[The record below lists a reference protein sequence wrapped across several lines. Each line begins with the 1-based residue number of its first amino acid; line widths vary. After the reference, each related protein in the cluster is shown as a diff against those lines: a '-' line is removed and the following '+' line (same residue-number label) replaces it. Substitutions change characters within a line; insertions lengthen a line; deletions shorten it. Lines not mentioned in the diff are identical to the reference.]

1 MTSKIKNEN
10 KKKLIDVENIHVDL
24 KNSFETISVLKGI
37 NLKIFKDESV
47 GIIGESGAGKSTLI
61 MCIAGLELIS
71 KGKIFFNNLPIHNLK
86 EDDLA
91 LYRSKNIGVIF
102 QSFNLLP
109 SMTALENVNLPIEI
123 SGTFKNNKMAI
134 ELLTAVG
141 LKNRIFHYPHQLSG
155 GEQQRV
161 AIARSL
167 ISNPEILIADEPT
180 GNLDKKNSEDVI
192 KLLFKLKKDF
202 GSTLILV
209 THNTSVA
216 KLCDRI
222 IKIDNGLIVEQVI

>member
-1 MTSKIKNEN
+1 MKSKMKNEN
-10 KKKLIDVENIHVDL
+10 KKKLIELENIHVDL
-24 KNSFETISVLKGI
+24 KSAFETINVLKGI
-37 NLKIFKDESV
+37 NLKIFKNESV
-47 GIIGESGAGKSTLI
+47 GIIGESGAGKSTLV

-71 KGKIFFNNLPIHNLK
+71 KGKIFFKNSPIHNLN

-91 LYRSKNIGVIF
+91 IYRSKNIGVIF
-102 QSFNLLP
+102 QAFNLLP

-123 SGTFKNNKMAI
+123 AGSFKNNKMAI

-180 GNLDKKNSEDVI
+180 GNLDKRNSEDVI

-209 THNTSVA
+209 THDTSVA

-222 IKIDNGLIVEQVI
+222 IKIDNGLIAE

>member
-1 MTSKIKNEN
+1 MISKIKNEN
-10 KKKLIDVENIHVDL
+10 KKKLIELENIHVDL
-24 KNSFETISVLKGI
+24 KSSFETINVLKGI
-37 NLKIFKDESV
+37 NLKIFKNESV

-123 SGTFKNNKMAI
+123 SGNFKNNKMAM

-209 THNTSVA
+209 THDTSVA

-222 IKIDNGLIVEQVI
+222 IKIDNGLIVK

>member
-1 MTSKIKNEN
+1 MTSLMKNEN
-10 KKKLIDVENIHVDL
+10 KKKLIELENIHVDL
-24 KNSFETISVLKGI
+24 KSSFETINVLKGI
-37 NLKIFKDESV
+37 NLKIFKNESV

-71 KGKIFFNNLPIHNLK
+71 KGKILFNNMPIHNLK

-123 SGTFKNNKMAI
+123 SGNFKNNNMAM

-192 KLLFKLKKDF
+192 KLLFQLKQDF

-209 THNTSVA
+209 THDTSVA
-216 KLCDRI
+216 QLCDRI
-222 IKIDNGLIVEQVI
+222 IKLDNGLIVK

>member
-10 KKKLIDVENIHVDL
+10 KKKLIELENIHVDL
-24 KNSFETISVLKGI
+24 KSSFETINVLKGI
-37 NLKIFKDESV
+37 NLKIFKNESV

-91 LYRSKNIGVIF
+91 LYRSENIGVIF

-123 SGTFKNNKMAI
+123 SGNFKNNKMAM

-209 THNTSVA
+209 THDTSVA

-222 IKIDNGLIVEQVI
+222 IKIDNGLIAK

>member
-1 MTSKIKNEN
+1 MKNEN
-10 KKKLIDVENIHVDL
+10 KKKLIELENIHVDL
-24 KNSFETISVLKGI
+24 KSAFETINVLKGI
-37 NLKIFKDESV
+37 NLKIFKNESV
-47 GIIGESGAGKSTLI
+47 GIIGESGAGKSTLV

-71 KGKIFFNNLPIHNLK
+71 KGKIYFKNSPIHNLN

-91 LYRSKNIGVIF
+91 IYRSKNIGVIF
-102 QSFNLLP
+102 QAFNLLP

-123 SGTFKNNKMAI
+123 AGSFKNNKMAI

-180 GNLDKKNSEDVI
+180 GNLDKRNSEDVI

-209 THNTSVA
+209 THDTSVA

-222 IKIDNGLIVEQVI
+222 IKIDNGLIAE

>member
-1 MTSKIKNEN
+1 MTSLMKNEN
-10 KKKLIDVENIHVDL
+10 KKKLIELENIHVDL
-24 KNSFETISVLKGI
+24 KSSFETINVLKGI

-123 SGTFKNNKMAI
+123 SGNFKNNKMAM

-192 KLLFKLKKDF
+192 KLIFQLKKDF

-209 THNTSVA
+209 THDTSVA

-222 IKIDNGLIVEQVI
+222 IKIDNGLIVK

>member
-1 MTSKIKNEN
+1 MKNEN
-10 KKKLIDVENIHVDL
+10 KKKLIELENIHVDL
-24 KNSFETISVLKGI
+24 KSSFETINVLKGI
-37 NLKIFKDESV
+37 NLKIFKNESV

-71 KGKIFFNNLPIHNLK
+71 KGKILFNNLPIHNLK

-123 SGTFKNNKMAI
+123 SGNFKNNKMAI

-180 GNLDKKNSEDVI
+180 GNLDYETSLEI
-192 KLLFKLKKDF
+192 FSYFLKLKKLKKTVIF
-202 GSTLILV
+202 A
-209 THNTSVA
+209 THNRELA
-216 KLCDRI
+216 NKADYKLSISRGN
-222 IKIDNGLIVEQVI
+222 IKRMNAN

>member
-1 MTSKIKNEN
+1 MASKIKNEN
-10 KKKLIDVENIHVDL
+10 KKKLIELENIHVDL
-24 KNSFETISVLKGI
+24 KSSFETISVLKGI

-123 SGTFKNNKMAI
+123 SGNFKNNKMAM

-141 LKNRIFHYPHQLSG
+141 LKNRLFHYPHQLSG

-209 THNTSVA
+209 THDTSVA

-222 IKIDNGLIVEQVI
+222 IKIDNGLIVK

>member
-1 MTSKIKNEN
+1 MTSKMKNEN
-10 KKKLIDVENIHVDL
+10 KKKLIELENIHVDL
-24 KNSFETISVLKGI
+24 KSSFETINVLKGI
-37 NLKIFKDESV
+37 NLKIFKNESV

-71 KGKIFFNNLPIHNLK
+71 KGKILFNNLPIHNLK

-123 SGTFKNNKMAI
+123 SGNFKNNKKAI

-192 KLLFKLKKDF
+192 KLLFKLKKDYR
-202 GSTLILV
+202 STLILV
-209 THNTSVA
+209 THDISVA

-222 IKIDNGLIVEQVI
+222 IKIDNGAIVKK

>member
-1 MTSKIKNEN
+1 MTSLMKNEN
-10 KKKLIDVENIHVDL
+10 KKKLIELENIHVDL
-24 KNSFETISVLKGI
+24 KSSFETINVLKGI
-37 NLKIFKDESV
+37 NLKIFKNESV

-71 KGKIFFNNLPIHNLK
+71 KGKILFNNLPIHNLK

-123 SGTFKNNKMAI
+123 SGNFKNNKMAI

-209 THNTSVA
+209 THDTSVA

-222 IKIDNGLIVEQVI
+222 IKIDNGLIVK

>member
-10 KKKLIDVENIHVDL
+10 KKKLIELENIHVDL
-24 KNSFETISVLKGI
+24 KSSFETISVLKGI
-37 NLKIFKDESV
+37 NLKIFKNESV

-71 KGKIFFNNLPIHNLK
+71 KGKIFFNNLPIHNLN

-91 LYRSKNIGVIF
+91 LYRSENIGVIF

-123 SGTFKNNKMAI
+123 SGNFKNNKMAM

-209 THNTSVA
+209 THDTSVA

-222 IKIDNGLIVEQVI
+222 IKIDNGLIVK

>member
-1 MTSKIKNEN
+1 MTSLIKNEN
-10 KKKLIDVENIHVDL
+10 KKKLIELENIHVDL
-24 KNSFETISVLKGI
+24 KSAFETINVLKGI
-37 NLKIFKDESV
+37 NLKIFKNESV
-47 GIIGESGAGKSTLI
+47 GIIGESGAGKSTLV

-71 KGKIFFNNLPIHNLK
+71 KGKIFFKNSPIHNLN

-91 LYRSKNIGVIF
+91 IYRSKNIGVIF
-102 QSFNLLP
+102 QAFNLLP

-123 SGTFKNNKMAI
+123 AGSFKNNKMAI

-180 GNLDKKNSEDVI
+180 GNLDKRNSEDVI

-209 THNTSVA
+209 THDTSVA

-222 IKIDNGLIVEQVI
+222 IKIDNGLIAE

>member
-1 MTSKIKNEN
+1 MTPLMKNEN
-10 KKKLIDVENIHVDL
+10 KKKLIELENIHVDL
-24 KNSFETISVLKGI
+24 KSSFETINVLKGI
-37 NLKIFKDESV
+37 NLKIFKNESV

-71 KGKIFFNNLPIHNLK
+71 KGKILFNNLPIHNLK

-91 LYRSKNIGVIF
+91 LYRSKNIGIIF

-123 SGTFKNNKMAI
+123 SGNFKNNKMAM

-192 KLLFKLKKDF
+192 KLLFQLKQDF

-209 THNTSVA
+209 THDTSVA
-216 KLCDRI
+216 QLCDRI
-222 IKIDNGLIVEQVI
+222 IKLDNGLIVK

>member
-1 MTSKIKNEN
+1 MIFKMKNEN
-10 KKKLIDVENIHVDL
+10 KKKLIELENIHVDL
-24 KNSFETISVLKGI
+24 KSSFETINVLKGI
-37 NLKIFKDESV
+37 NLKIFKNESV

-71 KGKIFFNNLPIHNLK
+71 KGKILFNKLPIHNLK

-91 LYRSKNIGVIF
+91 LYRSKNIGIIF

-123 SGTFKNNKMAI
+123 SGNFKNNTMAI

-209 THNTSVA
+209 THDTSVA

-222 IKIDNGLIVEQVI
+222 IKIDNGLIVK

>member
-1 MTSKIKNEN
+1 MAPLMKNEN
-10 KKKLIDVENIHVDL
+10 KKKLIELENIHVDL
-24 KNSFETISVLKGI
+24 KSSFETINVLKGI
-37 NLKIFKDESV
+37 NLKIFKNESV

-71 KGKIFFNNLPIHNLK
+71 KGKILFNNMPIHNLK

-123 SGTFKNNKMAI
+123 SGNFKNNKMAM

-192 KLLFKLKKDF
+192 KLLFQLKQDF

-209 THNTSVA
+209 THDTSVA
-216 KLCDRI
+216 QLCDRI
-222 IKIDNGLIVEQVI
+222 IKLDNGLIVK

>member
-1 MTSKIKNEN
+1 MTSKLKNEN
-10 KKKLIDVENIHVDL
+10 KKKLIELENIHVDL
-24 KNSFETISVLKGI
+24 QSSFETINVLKGI
-37 NLKIFKDESV
+37 NLKIFKNESV

-71 KGKIFFNNLPIHNLK
+71 KGKILFNKLPIHNLK

-91 LYRSKNIGVIF
+91 LYRSRNIGIIF

-123 SGTFKNNKMAI
+123 SGNFKNNTMAI

-209 THNTSVA
+209 THDTSVA

-222 IKIDNGLIVEQVI
+222 IKIDNGLIVK

>member
-1 MTSKIKNEN
+1 MTSLMKNEN
-10 KKKLIDVENIHVDL
+10 KKKLIELENIHVDL
-24 KNSFETISVLKGI
+24 KSSFDTINVLKGI
-37 NLKIFKDESV
+37 NLKIFKNESV

-71 KGKIFFNNLPIHNLK
+71 RGKILFNNLPIHNLK

-123 SGTFKNNKMAI
+123 SGNFKNNKMAM

-192 KLLFKLKKDF
+192 KLIFQLKKDF

-209 THNTSVA
+209 THDTSVA
-216 KLCDRI
+216 RLCDRI
-222 IKIDNGLIVEQVI
+222 IKIDNGLIVK

>member
-1 MTSKIKNEN
+1 MTSLMKNEN
-10 KKKLIDVENIHVDL
+10 KKKLIELENIHVDL
-24 KNSFETISVLKGI
+24 KSSFETINVLKGI
-37 NLKIFKDESV
+37 NLKIFKNESV

-71 KGKIFFNNLPIHNLK
+71 KGKILFNNLPIHNLK
-86 EDDLA
+86 DDDLA
-91 LYRSKNIGVIF
+91 LFRSKNIGVIF

-109 SMTALENVNLPIEI
+109 SMTAIENVNLPIEI
-123 SGTFKNNKMAI
+123 SGNFKNNKMAM

-180 GNLDKKNSEDVI
+180 GNLDKRNSEDVI
-192 KLLFKLKKDF
+192 KLLFQLKKDF

-209 THNTSVA
+209 THDTSVA

-222 IKIDNGLIVEQVI
+222 IKIDNGLIVK

>member
-1 MTSKIKNEN
+1 MKNEN
-10 KKKLIDVENIHVDL
+10 KKKLIELENIHVDL
-24 KNSFETISVLKGI
+24 KSAFETINVLKGI
-37 NLKIFKDESV
+37 NLKIFKNESV
-47 GIIGESGAGKSTLI
+47 GIIGESGAGKSTLV

-71 KGKIFFNNLPIHNLK
+71 KGKIFFKNSPIHNLN

-91 LYRSKNIGVIF
+91 IYRSKNIGVIF
-102 QSFNLLP
+102 QAFNLLP

-123 SGTFKNNKMAI
+123 AGSFKNNKMAI

-209 THNTSVA
+209 THDTSVA

-222 IKIDNGLIVEQVI
+222 IKIDNGLIVE

>member
-1 MTSKIKNEN
+1 MKNEN
-10 KKKLIDVENIHVDL
+10 KKKLIELENIHVDL
-24 KNSFETISVLKGI
+24 KSAFETINVLKGI
-37 NLKIFKDESV
+37 NLKIFKNECV
-47 GIIGESGAGKSTLI
+47 GIIGESGAGKSTLV

-71 KGKIFFNNLPIHNLK
+71 KGKIFFKNSPIHNLN

-91 LYRSKNIGVIF
+91 IYRSKNIGVIF
-102 QSFNLLP
+102 QAFNLLP

-123 SGTFKNNKMAI
+123 TGSFKNNKMAI

-180 GNLDKKNSEDVI
+180 GNLDKRNSEDVI

-209 THNTSVA
+209 THDTSVA

-222 IKIDNGLIVEQVI
+222 IKIDNGLIAE

>member
-1 MTSKIKNEN
+1 MTSLMKNEN
-10 KKKLIDVENIHVDL
+10 KKKLIELENDHVDL
-24 KNSFETISVLKGI
+24 KSSFETINVLKGI
-37 NLKIFKDESV
+37 NLKIFKHESV

-71 KGKIFFNNLPIHNLK
+71 KGKIFFNCLPIHNLK

-91 LYRSKNIGVIF
+91 LYRSENIGVIF

-123 SGTFKNNKMAI
+123 SGNFKNNKMAM

-192 KLLFKLKKDF
+192 KLIFQLKKDF

-209 THNTSVA
+209 THDTSVA

-222 IKIDNGLIVEQVI
+222 IKIDNGLIVK